1 MRRTLVEETLA
12 GTPSSGLA
20 RRVLARLS
28 RGDAAG
34 FAALVHP
41 EVEIHT
47 ARGVRRGREEAEAW
61 AEPKYEHLERRYR
74 VDELHVA
81 GEHVL
86 VLGRVEYVWK
96 EGGKIADSTRV
107 AIALDFE
114 HGRLRRWRFHDD
126 PAEGLKVFRSA
137 VELRG

>member
-1 MRRTLVEETLA
+1 
-12 GTPSSGLA
+12 
-20 RRVLARLS
+20 VLRALS

-41 EVEIHT
+41 DVEIHT
-47 ARGVRRGREEAEAW
+47 ARGVRRGPEEAEAW
-61 AEPKYEHLERRYR
+61 AEPKYEHLERRYE

-96 EGGKIADSTRV
+96 EGGEVADSTPV

-126 PAEGLKVFRSA
+126 PAEGLKVFRAA

>member
-1 MRRTLVEETLA
+1 MVRRLVDA
-12 GTPSSGLA
+12 ARAHPPSSGLA
-20 RRVLARLS
+20 REVLGALS
-28 RGDAAG
+28 RGDAGG

-47 ARGVRRGREEAEAW
+47 ARGVRQGAEEAAAW

-74 VDELHVA
+74 IDELHVV
-81 GEHVL
+81 GGHVL
-86 VLGRVEYVWK
+86 VLGRVEYAWK
-96 EGGKIADSTRV
+96 EGGRVADSAPV

-114 HGRLRRWRFHDD
+114 GGRLRRWRFYDD
-126 PAEGLKVFRSA
+126 PVEGLKVFRAA

>member
-1 MRRTLVEETLA
+1 MVRPLVDRAQA

-20 RRVLARLS
+20 RRVLDALS
-28 RGDAAG
+28 RGDSAG

-41 EVEIHT
+41 DVEIHT
-47 ARGVRRGREEAEAW
+47 ARGVRRGPREAAAW
-61 AEPKYEHLERRYR
+61 AASKYEHLERRYEI
-74 VDELHVA
+74 DELHVA

-86 VLGRVEYVWK
+86 VLGRVEYAWR
-96 EGGKIADSTRV
+96 EGGKVADSAPV

-114 HGRLRRWRFHDD
+114 HGLLRRWRFHDD
-126 PAEGLKVFRSA
+126 PADALKVFRAA